1 MAFRDPNLLQ
11 HLPIDVQRVV
21 TGREVAVAVIDERRL
36 DLVAHI
42 GRIAAPWMEAA
53 AARRID
59 RTRDVSL
66 EHDPLALLGQ
76 VGVRDRNGR

>member
-1 MAFRDPNLLQ
+1 MVLGHPYLAQRLFV
-11 HLPIDVQRVV
+11 DVERVV
-21 TGREVAVAVIDERRL
+21 TRREVAVAVIDERRL
-36 DLVAHI
+36 DLFAHI